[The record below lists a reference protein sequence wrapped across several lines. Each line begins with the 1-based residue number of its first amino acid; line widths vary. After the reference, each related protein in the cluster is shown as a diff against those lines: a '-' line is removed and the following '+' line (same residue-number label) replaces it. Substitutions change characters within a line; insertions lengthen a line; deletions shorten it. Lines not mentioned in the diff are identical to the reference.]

1 MSTAA
6 DRQYVA
12 VSRQT
17 AIRQQHEN
25 VASNPPAKI
34 VGEAANTWLI
44 ATMSKLTIAA
54 TIVGLLLGAAIA
66 GVGIKTD
73 FPRTAPHLAKQTLQ
87 PLW

>member
-17 AIRQQHEN
+17 AILQRHEN
-25 VASNPPAKI
+25 VAPKPPAKI
-34 VGEAANTWLI
+34 IGQAANTWLI
-44 ATMSKLTIAA
+44 ATMSRLTIDA
-54 TIVGLLLGAAIA
+54 TIAGLLLGAAIA
-66 GVGIKTD
+66 GVGVNTD
-73 FPRTAPHLAKQTLQ
+73 FARTAPHLAKQTLQ

>member
-1 MSTAA
+1 MSMAA

-17 AIRQQHEN
+17 AIRRQHEN
-25 VASNPPAKI
+25 VASKPPAKI
-34 VGEAANTWLI
+34 IGEAANTWLI

-54 TIVGLLLGAAIA
+54 TIAGLLLGAAIA

>member
-17 AIRQQHEN
+17 AILQQHEN
-25 VASNPPAKI
+25 VASKPPAKI
-34 VGEAANTWLI
+34 IGVAANTWLI

-54 TIVGLLLGAAIA
+54 TIAGLLGAAIA
-66 GVGIKTD
+66 GVGINTD
-73 FPRTAPHLAKQTLQ
+73 FARTAPHLAKQTLQ